1 MDRVL
6 HATNE
11 RHGRRV
17 LATLIGAGLL
27 TAALGVAPARA
38 VSRDTAGTE
47 ELCPATKPLTESQYK
62 QQASLIR
69 SYLGCRVSDDPG
81 PSDPGK
87 R

>member
-1 MDRVL
+1 MKRVL
-6 HATNE
+6 I
-11 RHGRRV
+11 V
-17 LATLIGAGLL
+17 AGLL
-27 TAALGVAPARA
+27 TAALGVAPAGALTPRA
-38 VSRDTAGTE
+38 AATE
-47 ELCPATKPLTESQYK
+47 ELCPATKPLTDSEYK